1 MYEVRRERVVLREKL
16 KTVGTALLVFIG
28 LMCLV
33 LIGLL
38 ATSFSF
44 KMIRTMLDAQYGK
57 VAAEVWFD
65 RNNLTKLDD
74 LLDEYKAGLRRQ
86 GKFVTW
92 PRLLNFFEDWQRQE
106 ILIERAPK
114 TLWYRKNGTTS
125 DTRRSLL
132 VFVHG
137 GGMISGSPMKF
148 NSLHWTTTMAW
159 LGGCGTNVL
168 TDFLSLDY
176 RLAPEHTSPAALQD
190 CLEQMA
196 LVCEEK
202 FDRVI
207 LVGFS
212 AGALLTMQMIVSM
225 EMSRRGENAFQLDD
239 MKWSKRIDANVKE
252 MHVFLVGPFL
262 RLNHLVMNKHR
273 DVSPALRSF
282 TKVFTERPDEQDPF
296 YEIYRSRLSMTRAKS
311 VTLMDVPINSFSNHC
326 LQMAR
331 LLRLAGHKDVRVFV
345 WSGEQFHVDQEMLDK
360 IDEYDMKVGRG
371 RHKFV
376 KEGQVSA
383 VHYHF
388 FPFIVVAEAAW
399 LTTKEI
405 LRRTLASAA

>member
-1 MYEVRRERVVLREKL
+1 MFERVRERVVLREKL
-16 KTVGTALLVFIG
+16 KTVGTALMVFIG
-28 LMCLV
+28 LMSLV

-38 ATSFSF
+38 ATTFSF
-44 KMIRTMLDAQYGK
+44 KMIRTVLDAQYGK

-65 RNNLTKLDD
+65 RNDLTKLDE

-92 PRLLNFFEDWQRQE
+92 PRLLNFFEDWERQE

-114 TLWYRKNGTTS
+114 TLWYRKRETTPN
-125 DTRRSLL
+125 TKRNLL
-132 VFVHG
+132 MFVHG
-137 GGMISGSPMKF
+137 GGMISGSPIKF

-176 RLAPEHTSPAALQD
+176 RLAPEHTSPAALID

-196 LVCEEK
+196 LVCKDK

-207 LVGFS
+207 MIGFS
-212 AGALLTMQMIVSM
+212 AGALLTMQMVVSM
-225 EMSRRGENAFQLDD
+225 EMSRKGENAFQLDD
-239 MKWSKRIDANVKE
+239 MKWPKSIDENVSE

-282 TKVFTERPDEQDPF
+282 TRVFTSRPDEQDPF
-296 YEIYRSRLSMTRAKS
+296 YEIYRSELTMKRAKS

-326 LQMAR
+326 LQMGK
-331 LLRLAGHKDVRVFV
+331 LLRLAGHKDVRVFI
-345 WSGEQFHVDQEMLDK
+345 WSGEQFHVDQEMLEK
-360 IDEYDMKVGRG
+360 IDEYDIKVGRS

-376 KEGQVSA
+376 KGGQVSV

-399 LTTKEI
+399 LTTREI
-405 LRRTLASAA
+405 LKRTLASQA